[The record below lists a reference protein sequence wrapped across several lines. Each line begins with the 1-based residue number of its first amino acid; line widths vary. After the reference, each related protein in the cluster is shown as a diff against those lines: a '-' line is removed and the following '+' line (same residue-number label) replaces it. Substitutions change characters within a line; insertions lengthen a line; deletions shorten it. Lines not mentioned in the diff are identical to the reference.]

1 MSVGS
6 VCARSLVTNVGVKIP
21 ASEANVH
28 VGFLGSGTTANPVAK
43 APTADELLA
52 CPEGTVLAGSY
63 SSGFGVGSQ
72 NSDQGRPGVSTKLYQ
87 SFTGCEKVITG
98 VRFLG
103 LFATYNQVWSSC
115 LDRAGI
121 DPTTFQMKEPLKVEV
136 SFYKNKD
143 GAPGDLVY
151 KEEADV
157 PGVYT
162 NVNVPLFGDDQPIY
176 SFTLNLKEEVKLY
189 SGFVSF
195 SAVDVGDSPSCWLCL
210 FSCENVPGYATIS
223 MNGSSWT
230 GAGAVCY
237 CLLGDAGR
245 DIAEKAMLVN
255 RIISPTESSNSKYA
269 KVQVEVANVGKNP
282 VSDAALELWLDD
294 KKIATENVGV
304 TLANGE
310 YYKYTFNARVDLSAE
325 GQHKVVVKNA
335 TPGDEGIANQSVAV
349 TTGNNVSTSLCTS
362 QSQVTVTHSIT
373 RVQIGDIDNSSAAS
387 KYSDYRDQKASI
399 VPGQTLPITIE
410 TSYVNTAYIKVY
422 VDWNNNNSFDESTD
436 FIGYYKPSEELNLT
450 IPKNAEVTPGDHV
463 LRVLISSDDA
473 SPCGKYGFGET
484 EDYTLTVARPEN
496 SPALAVDKVDIDK
509 TINTDSTGSDSFT
522 VSNEGD
528 AALETKVTIDY
539 ALPYSPNTRPVV
551 QRAKP
556 DFKLVKSDAPA
567 NVVAK
572 APKASDDV
580 QHVLHYD
587 RDHATNLGLNSGN
600 EVTFAACYPGS
611 TLAAIAGMK
620 ISSVDAWIQDVPQ
633 KASVVVYG
641 QDSQWAAG
649 KLLYSQE
656 FTPTAASWN
665 HIVLDKPVEISN
677 QDLWIGIKFEGVT
690 GGNKQI
696 GVDAGPAIS
705 GFGDYLN
712 IGEPKW
718 WTLKE
723 LGFDSNVNIRANVT
737 GERTPAI
744 SWLTADKTDFEVI
757 AGSSE
762 EVGLTLNTTG
772 LDNTLYEAL
781 INVSSND
788 PLVSSVKIPVY
799 LNAEKKSGIKVEEML
814 TAKVFVGS
822 DKVVYVVSDKEVSYV
837 FASDLNG
844 SLISLSYEPKLDLSE
859 AQKGVYIVK
868 VVYADGT
875 EEATPVA
882 VR

>member
-1 MSVGS
+1 MQTS
-6 VCARSLVTNVGVKIP
+6 
-21 ASEANVH
+21 
-28 VGFLGSGTTANPVAK
+28 FLGSGTSADAIAK
-43 APTADELLA
+43 VPTAEELLA
-52 CPEGTVLAGSY
+52 CPENTVLAGSY
-63 SSGFGVGSQ
+63 SPGFGVGSQ

-103 LFATYNQVWSSC
+103 LFNTYVDNYNWTSC

-121 DPTTFQMKEPLKVEV
+121 NPTTFQMTEPLMVEV
-136 SFYKNKD
+136 SFYKNNN

-151 KEEADV
+151 KEEAEV
-157 PGVYT
+157 VGVYT
-162 NVNVPLFGDDQPIY
+162 NVGVPLYGDDVPIY
-176 SFTLNLKEEVKLY
+176 SFTVNLKEEVKMY

-195 SAVDVGDSPSCWLCL
+195 SAVDMGDSPSCWLSL

-223 MNGSSWT
+223 INGSSWT

-237 CLLGDAGR
+237 CLLGDASR

-255 RIISPTESSNSKYA
+255 RIISPTESSNSKYD

-294 KKIATENVGV
+294 KKIATENIGV

-325 GQHKVVVKNA
+325 GEHKVVVKNA

-349 TTGNNVSTSLCTS
+349 TVHNEQSSSSLCTS
-362 QSQVTVTHSIT
+362 QSSITYTHSIT

-387 KYSDYRDQKASI
+387 QYSDYRDQKASI
-399 VPGQTLPITIE
+399 VPGETLPITIE

-422 VDWNNNNSFDESTD
+422 VDWNNNGSFDESTD
-436 FIGYYKPSEELNLT
+436 FIGYYTSEGLNLT
-450 IPKNAEVTPGDHV
+450 IPTNAEVTPGDHV

-496 SPALAVDKVDIDK
+496 SPAMAVDKVDIDR
-509 TINTDSTGSDSFT
+509 TVDADSSVSDSFT
-522 VSNEGD
+522 VGNEGN
-528 AALETKVTIDY
+528 ASLETKVTIDY
-539 ALPYSPNTRPVV
+539 ALPYSPNTRPVS
-551 QRAKP
+551 QRVKP
-556 DFKLVKSDAPA
+556 NFKLVKSDAPA
-567 NVVAK
+567 KVVAK
-572 APKASDDV
+572 VPKASEDV

-587 RDHATNLGLNSGN
+587 RDHATNLGLDTGN
-600 EVTFAACYPGS
+600 EVTFATCFPGS
-611 TLAAIAGMK
+611 TLATIAGMK

-641 QDSQWAAG
+641 QDTQWAAG
-649 KLLYSQE
+649 QLIYSQE

-665 HIVLDKPVEISN
+665 HIVLNTPVEISN

-690 GGNKQI
+690 AGNKQM

-718 WTLKE
+718 WTLAE

-737 GERTPAI
+737 GERTRAI
-744 SWLTADKTDFEVI
+744 SWLTADKTDFEVA
-757 AGSSE
+757 AGSNE
-762 EVGLTLNTTG
+762 EVGLTLNTAG
-772 LDNTLYEAL
+772 LDNTLYEAV
-781 INVSSND
+781 INVLSND
-788 PLVSSVKIPVY
+788 PLISAVKIPVY

-822 DKVVYVVSDKEVSYV
+822 DKVVHVVSDKEVSYV
-837 FASDLNG
+837 FASDING
-844 SLISLSYEPKLDLSE
+844 SLISLSYGPKLDLSE
-859 AQKGVYIVK
+859 VQKGVYVVK

-875 EEATPVA
+875 EEATTVA